1 MTFTGASA
9 EKTYDG
15 TALTAEDVSVSG
27 LPSGFTG
34 TATVSGSQ
42 TDAGSSENTVT
53 SWQIL
58 DAGGADVSHQFTNV
72 STAAGTLTVKPAP
85 VTITTGSGSKVYDG
99 EALTNPEATITGLQN
114 GETADIKAEGTITEA
129 GSAENSYS
137 ITWGTASESN
147 YTITTD
153 LGTLEVT
160 ARDLKLTAASDEKP
174 YDGTP
179 LSNNGFTP
187 EGLPA
192 GHTVSAEVTGSQ
204 TDVGNSP
211 NEISS
216 YVVQDGGGKDVTASF
231 AVSTENG
238 TLTVTANTDDITIR
252 PEYGEKTYDGTPLII
267 TKAESEGLP
276 AGFEIHATIL
286 LTDTET
292 ETESASK
299 TDTGFG
305 PSSISEFTIT
315 ESSGKNVTSYFT
327 SIKLEE
333 SEWAIYPVEDPVT
346 VTITGA
352 SKTYTYNGGEQYVSG
367 DAYTVDSIDNPLYKK
382 ADFAFDGNVDVVAQD
397 AGEYPFGLIPADF
410 WNTNENFA
418 NVVFNVTDGKLTI
431 EKAPLTV
438 TTGSASKYF
447 DGTPLT
453 CDEASLDGLVNGE
466 EATVTATNSL
476 IGESRQDCE
485 APNTYDIDWK
495 TTNKDNYELTENLGK
510 LTVYKKTLV
519 LDMGGFTKAYDG
531 WPGVPQQITCKFSD
545 GTTVEGS
552 SEFKYDGITPVGI
565 TAEFNFG
572 VGHFTLELD
581 CSTWISAGSY
591 SAGLEDGYLTIA
603 VVGEN
608 PYDFEFTNTTV
619 TITE

>member
-1 MTFTGASA
+1 MVCF
-9 EKTYDG
+9 
-15 TALTAEDVSVSG
+15 
-27 LPSGFTG
+27 
-34 TATVSGSQ
+34 
-42 TDAGSSENTVT
+42 NTRK
-53 SWQIL
+53 
-58 DAGGADVSHQFTNV
+58 HTN
-72 STAAGTLTVKPAP
+72 
-85 VTITTGSGSKVYDG
+85 
-99 EALTNPEATITGLQN
+99 EAVL
-114 GETADIKAEGTITEA
+114 
-129 GSAENSYS
+129 
-137 ITWGTASESN
+137 
-147 YTITTD
+147 
-153 LGTLEVT
+153 
-160 ARDLKLTAASDEKP
+160 
-174 YDGTP
+174 
-179 LSNNGFTP
+179 
-187 EGLPA
+187 
-192 GHTVSAEVTGSQ
+192 
-204 TDVGNSP
+204 
-211 NEISS
+211 
-216 YVVQDGGGKDVTASF
+216 
-231 AVSTENG
+231 
-238 TLTVTANTDDITIR
+238 
-252 PEYGEKTYDGTPLII
+252 
-267 TKAESEGLP
+267 
-276 AGFEIHATIL
+276 
-286 LTDTET
+286 
-292 ETESASK
+292 
-299 TDTGFG
+299 
-305 PSSISEFTIT
+305 
-315 ESSGKNVTSYFT
+315 
-327 SIKLEE
+327 
-333 SEWAIYPVEDPVT
+333 
-346 VTITGA
+346 
-352 SKTYTYNGGEQYVSG
+352 
-367 DAYTVDSIDNPLYKK
+367 YTVDSIDNPLYKK